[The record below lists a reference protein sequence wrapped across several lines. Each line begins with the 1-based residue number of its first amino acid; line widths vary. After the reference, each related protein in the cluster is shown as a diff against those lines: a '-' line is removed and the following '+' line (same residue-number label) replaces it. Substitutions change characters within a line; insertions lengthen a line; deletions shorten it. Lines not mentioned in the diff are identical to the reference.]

1 MSTLEIVLIVW
12 GIVTA
17 ILAALVI
24 YRSTIS
30 MKETDQ
36 IFLSASEQNREQDQM
51 AIQRSLARLASI
63 TKALGAAS
71 GILLA
76 AGASLWFYQ
85 TISGR

>member
-1 MSTLEIVLIVW
+1 MSSLEIVLIVW

-36 IFLSASEQNREQDQM
+36 IFLDSSEQTREQDQM
-51 AIQRSLARLASI
+51 AIQRRLARLAPI
-63 TKALGAAS
+63 TKTLGAVS
-71 GILLA
+71 GLLLA